1 MLGQH
6 VKGLAMRILTGHISG
21 LALATLVIAGA
32 ALVSTNAD
40 AGTITVLN
48 PSFELSPG
56 GNLSTPLPLT
66 AGCGAAAGC
75 SYNSGSIPDWN
86 LTGSGG
92 LFEPG
97 NNTVF
102 FSLVPN
108 GVTVA
113 YANSGAVWQ
122 TVVNSMVAGVTYTLD
137 VYVGFRTDM
146 ADDSLVGLQVG
157 NNYLSGSF
165 VSTSAGL
172 QGSGTWGLYTTS
184 LTATP
189 ADAGQILSV
198 VLAET
203 GGQGD
208 YDEVSVSANP
218 LPSTWTMLIA
228 GFVGLFG
235 FLAFGGKKRKVAA
248 TAAALT

>member
-1 MLGQH
+1 
-6 VKGLAMRILTGHISG
+6 MRILSG
-21 LALATLVIAGA
+21 LIPGLASAALVVAGA
-32 ALVSTNAD
+32 ALVSNSAN

-56 GNLSTPLPLT
+56 GNLLSPLPLT

-97 NNTVF
+97 NPLNTVF
-102 FSLVPN
+102 FSSVPN

-137 VYVGFRTDM
+137 VYVGFRTDI

-165 VSTSAGL
+165 VSTTAGP
-172 QGSGTWGLYTTS
+172 QGSGNWLPYTVS

>member
-1 MLGQH
+1 
-6 VKGLAMRILTGHISG
+6 VRILSGLISS
-21 LALATLVIAGA
+21 LALAV
-32 ALVSTNAD
+32 VVM
-40 AGTITVLN
+40 AGTAFISTSANAITVLN
-48 PSFELSPG
+48 PSFELPPG
-56 GNLSTPLPLT
+56 GDLSSPLPLT

-97 NNTVF
+97 NPLNTVF
-102 FSLVPN
+102 FSSVPN

-122 TVVNSMVAGVTYTLD
+122 TVVNSMVAGVTYTLNVD
-137 VYVGFRTDM
+137 VGFRTDI

-157 NNYLSGSF
+157 YNYLSGSF
-165 VSTSAGL
+165 VSTNAGP
-172 QGSGTWGLYTTS
+172 QGSGSWVPYTAS
-184 LTATP
+184 LTATA

-208 YDEVSVSANP
+208 YDEVSVSATP

-228 GFVGLFG
+228 GFVGLLG
-235 FLAFGGKKRKVAA
+235 FVAFGGKKRKVAA
-248 TAAALT
+248 TATAWT